1 MALTGKGLTQSGSV
15 KILTIQKKATEQAMG
30 VGVFQ
35 FTDDYSIFDY
45 GKMPD
50 PIPGK
55 GESLCR
61 QAAYNF
67 EQLEK
72 LGIPSHYRRLVSS
85 TEMEVNLV
93 RILFPQKG
101 ELRKGMG
108 NYLVPLEVIFR
119 NSLPA
124 GSSVFKRLQS
134 GQLPLSQLGLKE
146 MPRPGARLP
155 KPIMD
160 VSTKLE
166 PTDRYLSWEEAL
178 ELSCLSR
185 KEIEELKD
193 KALRINDFISGKAE
207 EIGLEHADGK
217 VEFGYTPDKKLV
229 LVDVA
234 GTLDEDRMLY
244 KGVHVSKQV
253 VRDYYKT
260 TPWYAALEAAK
271 ARGQPKEQYPVP
283 EHLPRELL
291 EITGN
296 LYKSVCEAWTG
307 RKTWGAPAIQ
317 AVVDDYLAFLD
328 QLKVR
333 AR

>member
-1 MALTGKGLTQSGSV
+1 MALTGKGMTQAGSV
-15 KILTIQKKATEQAMG
+15 KILTIRKSATEKELG
-30 VGVFQ
+30 LGVFK

-67 EQLEK
+67 EQLAK
-72 LGIPSHYRRLVSS
+72 LGIPSHYRKTLSP
-85 TEMEVNLV
+85 TEIEVNLV

-101 ELRKGMG
+101 ELKKGMS

-119 NSLPA
+119 NSLPR
-124 GSSVFKRLQS
+124 GSSVFKRLHA
-134 GQLPLSQLGLKE
+134 GQISLTQLGLTE
-146 MPRPGARLP
+146 MPQPGAKLP

-178 ELSCLSR
+178 ELSCLSKR
-185 KEIEELKD
+185 EIEELKD
-193 KALRINDFISGKAE
+193 KALQINDFITKKAE

-217 VEFGYTPDKKLV
+217 VEFGYTPDRKLV

-253 VRDYYKT
+253 VRDYYQT
-260 TPWYAALEAAK
+260 TPWAGLLEEAK
-271 ARGQPKEQYPVP
+271 ARGVPKEQYPKP
-283 EHLPRELL
+283 APLPRELL
-291 EITGN
+291 EIVGN
-296 LYKSVCEAWTG
+296 LYKSVCEQWTG
-307 RKTWGAPAIQ
+307 QRVWHAPSLP
-317 AVVDDYLAFLD
+317 AVVEDYLAFLD
-328 QLKVR
+328 KLKVA